1 MIATFQTII
10 KECLKLNTVILAN
23 YSVNKDT
30 LALLSVAHPDYHTIA
45 IETDRKLYI
54 RKTPFQI
61 IKAACLKGGS
71 TYEGRRAAVT
81 YLTGAKHK
89 VPIPIN
95 PTEHIYA
102 FPTYSPT
109 QFECSW
115 IFHDHVHSISPYQKN
130 HTVITFKNE
139 LQLKLPVSYYTIEKQ
154 MYRTAQCI
162 IRFTHFTNEKTFC
175 MPRSTP
181 ELIHY

>member
-1 MIATFQTII
+1 M
-10 KECLKLNTVILAN
+10 NNVILAN

-45 IETDRKLYI
+45 IETDRKLHI

-89 VPIPIN
+89 VPIPIH

-102 FPTYSPT
+102 FPTFSPT

-115 IFHDHVHSISPYQKN
+115 IFHDHVHSITPFQQN
-130 HTVITFKNE
+130 CTLITFKNE
-139 LQLKLPVSYYTIEKQ
+139 QQLKLPVSYYTIENKCTELLNASSALLTF
-154 MYRTAQCI
+154 RTKKPSACHVVPLNLSI
-162 IRFTHFTNEKTFC
+162 TNSTLAEKGTS
-175 MPRSTP
+175 P
-181 ELIHY
+181 